1 MRLRRPG
8 AMFRAEDLP
17 ANGSVAAADAVV
29 TDSARRWEVDFGR
42 VHDHASST
50 LAPDAPWTLP
60 RRVHDYDVVPA
71 APRPTAVYPGGVSV
85 SASSSRG
92 DAAALVIEPAAGP
105 WNAVDGRADTAWL
118 PRSTPGDSPWWT
130 IESQLAVAFG
140 GARLVPVSAPSS
152 VAGTVTLELSTEL
165 ASRQVVVT
173 LPSTGITVPTEL
185 GTARRLTVTVLG
197 STVPSGSVVG
207 IAELAVPGL
216 STARSLALPAPQ
228 SPTTELVLRSRGG
241 RRTPCVVKVP
251 SACYPPLARLG
262 EEDVVLDRT
271 VTTDGLRGALDVTV
285 WPRGGLALDAL
296 LQPLGRAARGS
307 ASSTWTAE
315 PVGRPQA
322 ALDRDPS
329 TSWWASTADRR
340 PTLTVSLARPTRVSW
355 LRIEESL
362 GLAASRPLGVT
373 VKVGSRSFPL
383 TSDERGYLRFP
394 ATSTSS
400 IELTIESSRP
410 QLSYDTATG
419 ARTVLPVG
427 ISELV
432 LGEAD
437 AQRRSVVRSAAVRLP
452 CGFGPT
458 VRVGTGERVLT
469 RVDTTVGALLDG
481 SPSTARACAPAT
493 LPAGTQR
500 IVAAATAE
508 FWVGA
513 LRWSTASASTTVQP
527 VVSPTVVSWS
537 STSREVDV
545 APAPTART
553 LELAENANAGW
564 TASWEG
570 VELTPVRVDGWRQAW
585 LLPPGAAGR
594 VEISYAPDRL
604 FRGALVG
611 GCLALLVLVALA
623 VLPSRRQHDWTP
635 AAPRPVRPFWRLLG
649 TGVVGVVALGPAG
662 AASALVA
669 SRFRGSTT
677 RALVAALGVLA
688 ATAGAVVAPWPSTTS
703 WQPSVASAV
712 ALVTSVATGAVLG
725 SLVGPGRARR
735 RSVADVDS
743 DRE

>member
-1 MRLRRPG
+1 M
-8 AMFRAEDLP
+8 
-17 ANGSVAAADAVV
+17 
-29 TDSARRWEVDFGR
+29 
-42 VHDHASST
+42 
-50 LAPDAPWTLP
+50 
-60 RRVHDYDVVPA
+60 
-71 APRPTAVYPGGVSV
+71 
-85 SASSSRG
+85 
-92 DAAALVIEPAAGP
+92 
-105 WNAVDGRADTAWL
+105 
-118 PRSTPGDSPWWT
+118 
-130 IESQLAVAFG
+130 
-140 GARLVPVSAPSS
+140 
-152 VAGTVTLELSTEL
+152 
-165 ASRQVVVT
+165 
-173 LPSTGITVPTEL
+173 PTEL

-373 VKVGSRSFPL
+373 VKVGSRSFP
-383 TSDERGYLRFP
+383 SHVRRARIP
-394 ATSTSS
+394 AVPGDLDLVDRADHRELAGPSS
-400 IELTIESSRP
+400 PTTPPPGRAPSCPSASPSS
-410 QLSYDTATG
+410 S
-419 ARTVLPVG
+419 
-427 ISELV
+427 

-458 VRVGTGERVLT
+458 VRVGTGRAGPDPGRPPRSARSWRVAVDGA
-469 RVDTTVGALLDG
+469 RVR
-481 SPSTARACAPAT
+481 PSHR
-493 LPAGTQR
+493 LPAGTPAHR
-500 IVAAATAE
+500 RRSHRRVLGGRLAVVDGVRGDDRAAGGLTHGRDAGRRRA
-508 FWVGA
+508 G
-513 LRWSTASASTTVQP
+513 R
-527 VVSPTVVSWS
+527 
-537 STSREVDV
+537 STSRPRPRPGPWSSRRTPTPGGRP
-545 APAPTART
+545 AGRAWRSPPCASTAGARRGCCLPAPR
-553 LELAENANAGW
+553 AGW
-564 TASWEG
+564 RS
-570 VELTPVRVDGWRQAW
+570 R
-585 LLPPGAAGR
+585 
-594 VEISYAPDRL
+594 YAPDRL

-623 VLPSRRQHDWTP
+623 VLPSPTAARLDARGSASVAP
-635 AAPRPVRPFWRLLG
+635 SAAPRHRRRRCGRARTGGRGVGAGGVPVPPGRRRVRWWRRS
-649 TGVVGVVALGPAG
+649 
-662 AASALVA
+662 AS
-669 SRFRGSTT
+669 
-677 RALVAALGVLA
+677 LA
-688 ATAGAVVAPWPSTTS
+688 ATAPWWRRGP
-703 WQPSVASAV
+703 PRPA
-712 ALVTSVATGAVLG
+712 G
-725 SLVGPGRARR
+725 SRRSRR
-735 RSVADVDS
+735 RSRWSRRSRQGPCSAAWSGQDVPGVGPSRSATPTDS
-743 DRE
+743 PRAPQPDPAARGVSARGPSAGSAVRRRRR